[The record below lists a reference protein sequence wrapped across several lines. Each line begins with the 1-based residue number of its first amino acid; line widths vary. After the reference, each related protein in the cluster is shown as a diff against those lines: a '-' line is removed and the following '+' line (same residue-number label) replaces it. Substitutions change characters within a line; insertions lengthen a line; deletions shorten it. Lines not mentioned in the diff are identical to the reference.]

1 MFLLN
6 AALMTISVLCM
17 IALMFVLM
25 ELYLNLRFSARR
37 MIEYSPMLAVVAA
50 SVCAFSVFSI
60 SALFF
65 LVLT

>member
-17 IALMFVLM
+17 IALMFVVM

-37 MIEYSPMLAVVAA
+37 MIEYSPMLAAVAA
-50 SVCAFSVFSI
+50 SACAFSVFSI
-60 SALFF
+60 SALF
-65 LVLT
+65 LLILT

>member
-17 IALMFVLM
+17 IALMFILM

-37 MIEYSPMLAVVAA
+37 MIEYSPILIVVAA
-50 SVCAFSVFSI
+50 SACAFSVFSI